1 MEFIKGLKLIR
12 RDKSEVEAKEFLE
25 DKEVVGFFFG
35 NRSCP
40 WCLGFTSYLDDIYL
54 KLQKQGASF
63 EVILISSDDKEE
75 AMFGYMDQMEI
86 GWPAVPFNSDV
97 RQKLIQLY
105 DVQSIPA
112 LIIVKKDGSVV
123 TKEGVEELQEKED
136 EAFSEWSR

>member
-1 MEFIKGLKLIR
+1 MELIKETKLIK
-12 RDKSEVEAKEFLE
+12 RDKSEVEAKEFLRNK
-25 DKEVVGFFFG
+25 DLVGFFFG

-63 EVILISSDDKEE
+63 EVVLISSDDKEE

-86 GWPAVPFNSDV
+86 GWPAIPFNSDV

-105 DVQSIPA
+105 DVQAIPA
-112 LIIVKKDGSVV
+112 LIVVKKDGTVV
-123 TKEGVEELQEKED
+123 TKDGVEELEEKEV

>member
-1 MEFIKGLKLIR
+1 MELIKGLKLIR

-86 GWPAVPFNSDV
+86 GWPAIPFNSDV

-105 DVQSIPA
+105 DVRSIPA
-112 LIIVKKDGSVV
+112 LIIVKKDGRVV

-136 EAFSEWSR
+136 KAFSEWSR